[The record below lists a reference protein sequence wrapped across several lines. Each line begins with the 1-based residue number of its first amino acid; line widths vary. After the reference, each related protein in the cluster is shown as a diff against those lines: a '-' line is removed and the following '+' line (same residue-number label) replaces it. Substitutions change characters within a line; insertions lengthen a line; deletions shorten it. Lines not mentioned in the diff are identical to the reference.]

1 MAMVM
6 KCNEA
11 DEVLDFLFIMRI
23 DFVLADDVEIPV
35 LSLCGL
41 RLFCWGVDLLPDI
54 VCVSIQEWACPLQII
69 LTLLDGRLG

>member
-23 DFVLADDVEIPV
+23 DFVLADDVEISV

-41 RLFCWGVDLLPDI
+41 LLFSGCPLSLRYSVRFDTAYFT
-54 VCVSIQEWACPLQII
+54 EWACSARQS
-69 LTLLDGRLG
+69 

>member
-1 MAMVM
+1 MWTKWGMIGWRGLGRAVGELGMGDGDVM

-23 DFVLADDVEIPV
+23 DFVLADDVEISV

-41 RLFCWGVDLLPDI
+41 RLFSRVFTFFPI
-54 VCVSIQEWACPLQII
+54 
-69 LTLLDGRLG
+69 